1 MIELPIKPFTRP
13 VEGSVSLPGSK
24 SITNRALILAA
35 LSDGPVTLHNA
46 LFSDDT
52 LIMIKALRKLGFSI
66 AANESSSE
74 INIDGLNGEI
84 PLCRNKTPCR

>member
-52 LIMIKALRKLGFSI
+52 LIMIKALKKGDVRKAISYYRAIGKL
-66 AANESSSE
+66 
-74 INIDGLNGEI
+74 L
-84 PLCRNKTPCR
+84 K